1 MTGAALPLEIRGR
14 VLRGCRL
21 RAPEMNDDYA
31 WLRNVRWDFNR
42 LGLSKVITDLSA
54 LTWRATYRAPR
65 SLRGN
70 VTTPSAMFGPAAPG
84 EE

>member
-31 WLRNVRWDFNR
+31 WLRNVRWGFNR

-54 LTWRATYRAPR
+54 LTWRGTYCALR
-65 SLRGN
+65 SVRGN
-70 VTTPSAMFGPAAPG
+70 VTTPRAMFGAAARG

>member
-1 MTGAALPLEIRGR
+1 
-14 VLRGCRL
+14 
-21 RAPEMNDDYA
+21 MNDDYA

-70 VTTPSAMFGPAAPG
+70 VTTPSAMFGPAARG

>member
-31 WLRNVRWDFNR
+31 WLRNVRCDFNR

-65 SLRGN
+65 SFARQRGDTLGY
-70 VTTPSAMFGPAAPG
+70 VRARGAW
-84 EE
+84 

>member
-1 MTGAALPLEIRGR
+1 MWMTGAALPLEIRGR

-31 WLRNVRWDFNR
+31 RQRQVDFKR

-70 VTTPSAMFGPAAPG
+70 VTTPSVMFEPAAPG